1 MRRETRHLL
10 TKAVESLVVSVE
22 HYNRPSDRG
31 RLDSVLILLDHAFE
45 MLLKAAII
53 QRGGKIRK
61 PGENNTITFKECL
74 RMASS
79 EESVQFLTDD
89 QELQLRA
96 LNSLRDAA
104 QHYLLDL
111 SEQHFYIHVQAGF
124 TLFRHV
130 YSSVFDK
137 ELNAQLPARV
147 LPLSTTPPADI
158 FTVFEDEIEEI
169 QRLLKPGR
177 RQQVEARA
185 KLRGLAIVD
194 RAIHGED
201 RQPTDGELSEYG
213 DSVASGKEWH
223 DVFPGVST
231 IQFTATGTGP
241 SLDLRISKR
250 AGIPTNLVS
259 EGTHGTTIVAVHK
272 VDALGFYNLGRN
284 QIASHIGLTGP
295 KTTALIWYLKMKDD
309 EEYFRRVTIGKSS
322 FDRYSQ
328 KAIERLREEVKTLDN
343 NEVWTSYKAR
353 SANQQ

>member
-10 TKAVESLVVSVE
+10 TKAVDSLVLSVE
-22 HYNRPSDRG
+22 HYNRPSNRG

-61 PGENNTITFKECL
+61 PGENSTITFKECL
-74 RMASS
+74 RKASS
-79 EESVQFLTDD
+79 EEGVQFLTDD

-104 QHYLLDL
+104 QHYLLEL

-147 LPLSTTPPADI
+147 LPLSTMPPADI
-158 FTVFEDEIEEI
+158 LTVFEEETEEI

-177 RQQVEARA
+177 RQQVEARS

-201 RQPTDGELSEYG
+201 RQPTDGELSEYR
-213 DSVASGKEWH
+213 DSVTSGKEWH

-250 AGIPTNLVS
+250 KGIPTNLVS
-259 EGTHGTTIVAVHK
+259 EGTPGTTIVAVHK
-272 VDALGFYNLGRN
+272 VDALGFYNLGRD
-284 QIASHIGLTGP
+284 QVASHLGLTGP

-309 EEYFRRVTIGKSS
+309 EEYFRRVAIGKSS

-328 KAIERLREEVKTLDN
+328 KAIERLREEVKTLDI
-343 NEVWTSYKAR
+343 NEVWTLYKAG
-353 SANQQ
+353 STDQP

>member
-10 TKAVESLVVSVE
+10 TKAVDSLVLSVE

-74 RMASS
+74 RKASN
-79 EESVQFLTDD
+79 EERVQFLTDD

-104 QHYLLDL
+104 QHYLLEL

-130 YSSVFDK
+130 YSFSVSDK
-137 ELNAQLPARV
+137 GLNAQLPARV
-147 LPLSTTPPADI
+147 LPLSTMPPADI
-158 FTVFEDEIEEI
+158 LTVFEEETEEI

-177 RQQVEARA
+177 RQQVEARS
-185 KLRGLAIVD
+185 KLRGLAIMD

-201 RQPTDGELSEYG
+201 RQPTDGELSEYR
-213 DSVASGKEWH
+213 DSVTSGKEWH

-250 AGIPTNLVS
+250 EGIPTNLVS
-259 EGTHGTTIVAVHK
+259 EGTPGTTIVAVHK
-272 VDALGFYNLGRN
+272 VDALGFYNLGRD
-284 QIASHIGLTGP
+284 QIASHLGLTGP
-295 KTTALIWYLKMKDD
+295 KTTALIWYLK
-309 EEYFRRVTIGKSS
+309 
-322 FDRYSQ
+322 
-328 KAIERLREEVKTLDN
+328 
-343 NEVWTSYKAR
+343 
-353 SANQQ
+353 